1 MVKFPIRRIAFTT
14 PKEERARL
22 VEEGKRLYQ
31 EFLKTKN
38 PVPILVLVGRCL
50 PKDDEGNFIQ
60 EEEKSDV
67 VHDLLAFLAEQM
79 IELNKEKQ
87 AKISEFLEWLEV
99 ELEVKPDKKG
109 NTGIDAL
116 SGKTKLR
123 NFLGDYQKGEEALP
137 FDELWA
143 ILRRNKNRIERN
155 LSPSFMQEVKRAY
168 EESLSALF
176 PIKEKLRLTDGL
188 IDRIV
193 YRLYGLT
200 EEEIRIVEEQG

>member
-1 MVKFPIRRIAFTT
+1 METNEFFGEILQFID
-14 PKEERARL
+14 ARL
-22 VEEGKRLYQ
+22 EKVHTPDPELVKKHNADPLNKDWQIPEGALWEQ
-31 EFLKTKN
+31 
-38 PVPILVLVGRCL
+38 
-50 PKDDEGNFIQ
+50 
-60 EEEKSDV
+60 SDV

-87 AKISEFLEWLEV
+87 AKIAEFLEWLEV
-99 ELEVKPDKKG
+99 ELDVKPDKKG

-137 FDELWA
+137 FDELWP
-143 ILRRNKNRIERN
+143 ILRKNKNRIERN